1 MATDSSVSNRSS
13 ISSYHPNVD
22 LDLDLLFAR
31 LDKYT
36 AEMEEVE
43 ARLRRARSA
52 SITSSDHDSQQSY
65 IEVGSWFDNMPLIP
79 PGFGSRRASSLI
91 RRSLIAQQN
100 ATSAG
105 LPVLV
110 QPLSRVDGDVGGHRC
125 SQNDGVIFGQL
136 EHRTSLV
143 EGALTGSRNSRVERD
158 LASSGKRSESEQPV
172 SQRSSILH
180 HSLLRRRSPTP
191 PRNGSPP
198 KPSSD
203 HLGSHTDYIVR
214 AAETGVESSNSDL
227 DQAVLLGHNLLSP
240 AAAMTSTLPPRT
252 SSKSSSAGLV
262 RISRGGVPLKT
273 TRRRTSATAEISGE
287 RAGTSGSDQTASSA
301 RFQSGLSPVPT
312 LLHAGSAATLSPPR
326 TPMSI
331 CSPHEDQLRR
341 ELKSFA
347 LQEGAETLALRYKK
361 RKPPILSFADSDDEH
376 PWQYA
381 NLDHD
386 LAKAAGTPASEST
399 SRPQMRRRR
408 SILSI
413 FQRRSP
419 VEKLIDMYLDED
431 QEGKPTPR
439 RTSSMK
445 SKRGAHVQS
454 STVETPPIPPLPHQS
469 SGNTFI
475 PE

>member
-52 SITSSDHDSQQSY
+52 SITSSDHDSQHSY

-91 RRSLIAQQN
+91 RRSLIVQQN

-110 QPLSRVDGDVGGHRC
+110 QPLSKVDGDVGGHRC

-143 EGALTGSRNSRVERD
+143 EGRLTGSRDSRVERD
-158 LASSGKRSESEQPV
+158 SASSSKLSEQPV

-227 DQAVLLGHNLLSP
+227 DQAILLGHNLLSP

-252 SSKSSSAGLV
+252 SSKSSSAGQV

-273 TRRRTSATAEISGE
+273 TRRRTSATAQISGE
-287 RAGTSGSDQTASSA
+287 RAGTFGSDQTALSA
-301 RFQSGLSPVPT
+301 RFQGGLSPVPT
-312 LLHAGSAATLSPPR
+312 LSHAGSSATLSPPR

-341 ELKSFA
+341 ELESFA

-376 PWQYA
+376 PCQYA

-413 FQRRSP
+413 FQRRSS
-419 VEKLIDMYLDED
+419 VEKLIDMYLDEG
-431 QEGKPTPR
+431 QKGKPTPR

-445 SKRGAHVQS
+445 SKRDTHVQS
-454 STVETPPIPPLPHQS
+454 STVETPPIPPLPH
-469 SGNTFI
+469 
-475 PE
+475 

>member
-1 MATDSSVSNRSS
+1 MNSIYSSHDRPRDTTALESQPGKGTTNMMATDSSVSNRSS

-110 QPLSRVDGDVGGHRC
+110 QPLSKVDRDVDGHRC

-143 EGALTGSRNSRVERD
+143 EGGLTGSRDSRVERD
-158 LASSGKRSESEQPV
+158 SASSSKHSEQPV

-180 HSLLRRRSPTP
+180 HSLLRQRSPTP

-203 HLGSHTDYIVR
+203 HLGSHTDHIVR

-240 AAAMTSTLPPRT
+240 AAAMTSTLPPRA
-252 SSKSSSAGLV
+252 SSKSFQQELFSRTGTHQSRRRPIEDDQKANISHSRNLGREGWNVWVGSDCLIGQ
-262 RISRGGVPLKT
+262 ISRPTVACANPL
-273 TRRRTSATAEISGE
+273 TRWVRRNAE
-287 RAGTSGSDQTASSA
+287 SS
-301 RFQSGLSPVPT
+301 T
-312 LLHAGSAATLSPPR
+312 
-326 TPMSI
+326 
-331 CSPHEDQLRR
+331 
-341 ELKSFA
+341 
-347 LQEGAETLALRYKK
+347 Y
-361 RKPPILSFADSDDEH
+361 
-376 PWQYA
+376 
-381 NLDHD
+381 
-386 LAKAAGTPASEST
+386 
-399 SRPQMRRRR
+399 
-408 SILSI
+408 
-413 FQRRSP
+413 
-419 VEKLIDMYLDED
+419 
-431 QEGKPTPR
+431 
-439 RTSSMK
+439 
-445 SKRGAHVQS
+445 AHVDL
-454 STVETPPIPPLPHQS
+454 LPS
-469 SGNTFI
+469 
-475 PE
+475 